1 MGEHVTERSELADLE
16 LAVAHR
22 LDLGV

>member
-16 LAVAHR
+16 LVVAHR